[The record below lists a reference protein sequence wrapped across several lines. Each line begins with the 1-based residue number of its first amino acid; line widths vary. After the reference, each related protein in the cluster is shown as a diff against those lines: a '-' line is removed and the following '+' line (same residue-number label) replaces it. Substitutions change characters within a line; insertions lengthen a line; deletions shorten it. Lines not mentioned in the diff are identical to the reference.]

1 MKFLSLFPKNTYLAS
16 KNSYFDT
23 QNDYFAPKKWFS
35 YSYSYLYLQK
45 LTCYIKNI
53 RDITMDNKLTTVP
66 DDAATRETNP
76 KKIKCLISPLW
87 VPL

>member
-1 MKFLSLFPKNTYLAS
+1 
-16 KNSYFDT
+16 
-23 QNDYFAPKKWFS
+23 
-35 YSYSYLYLQK
+35 
-45 LTCYIKNI
+45 
-53 RDITMDNKLTTVP
+53 MDNKLTTVP

>member
-1 MKFLSLFPKNTYLAS
+1 MYSKGCRSFLQLVVCSFQCCGS
-16 KNSYFDT
+16 SY
-23 QNDYFAPKKWFS
+23 S
-35 YSYSYLYLQK
+35 YSYSYLYLQE

-76 KKIKCLISPLW
+76 KKI
-87 VPL
+87 